1 MNNKT
6 GFNRLGLKTSHRKAL
21 KRNMVISLFKY
32 EQITTTKA
40 KAKEVRRM
48 AEKLITRAKN
58 DNVHNR
64 RQAARLIHDKI
75 VLNKLF
81 SNLSK
86 RYESRPGGYTRIV
99 KLGFRQGDAANM
111 VILELVDKVRGA
123 SSEVSMVEKKPARVK
138 KEAPAADS
146 AVPKEAKAVKTT
158 ASKPKTT
165 RTSVKPTS
173 EAKDSQ
179 ASAKK
184 VQRGGSAR
192 GK

>member
-40 KAKEVRRM
+40 KAREVRRM
-48 AEKLITRAKN
+48 AEKLITRAKK
-58 DNVHNR
+58 DSVHNR
-64 RQAARLIHDKI
+64 RQAARLIHDKV

-81 SNLSK
+81 SDLSK
-86 RYESRPGGYTRIV
+86 RYETRPGGYTRIV
-99 KLGFRQGDAANM
+99 KMGFRQGDAADM
-111 VILELVDKVRGA
+111 VILELVDKVSGSDTA
-123 SSEVSMVEKKPARVK
+123 VAEKSTKSKKAAPVAVSNAPKKA
-138 KEAPAADS
+138 ET
-146 AVPKEAKAVKTT
+146 AKAVTTSKSRTTKTP
-158 ASKPKTT
+158 AKPA
-165 RTSVKPTS
+165 S
-173 EAKDSQ
+173 EAKDAQSG
-179 ASAKK
+179 AKK

>member
-48 AEKLITRAKN
+48 AEKLITRAKK
-58 DNVHNR
+58 DSVHNR
-64 RQAARLIHDKI
+64 RQAARLIHDKAI
-75 VLNKLF
+75 LNKLF
-81 SNLSK
+81 SDLSK
-86 RYESRPGGYTRIV
+86 RYETRPGGYTRIV
-99 KLGFRQGDAANM
+99 KMGFRQGDAADM
-111 VILELVDKVRGA
+111 VILELVDKVRG
-123 SSEVSMVEKKPARVK
+123 SETAVEEKSAKTKKTAPVAESAAPKKAETAKAKPA
-138 KEAPAADS
+138 
-146 AVPKEAKAVKTT
+146 TT
-158 ASKPKTT
+158 SKPKTT
-165 RTSVKPTS
+165 RTSAKPAS
-173 EAKDSQ
+173 ETKDAQ
-179 ASAKK
+179 TGAKK

>member
-6 GFNRLGLKTSHRKAL
+6 GFNRLGLKTGHRKAL

-48 AEKLITRAKN
+48 AEKLITRAKK

-64 RQAARLIHDKI
+64 RQAARLIHDKAI
-75 VLNKLF
+75 LNKLF
-81 SNLSK
+81 SDLSK
-86 RYESRPGGYTRIV
+86 RYETRSGGYTRIV
-99 KLGFRQGDAANM
+99 KMGFRQGDAANM
-111 VILELVDKVRGA
+111 VILELVDKALR
-123 SSEVSMVEKKPARVK
+123 SSEIAAEKSTKAK
-138 KEAPAADS
+138 KTTAPAAS
-146 AVPKEAKAVKTT
+146 KKTEVVNPAT
-158 ASKPKTT
+158 TSKPKTT
-165 RTSVKPTS
+165 RTSTKSAS
-173 EAKDSQ
+173 ESKDAQ
-179 ASAKK
+179 TSAKK